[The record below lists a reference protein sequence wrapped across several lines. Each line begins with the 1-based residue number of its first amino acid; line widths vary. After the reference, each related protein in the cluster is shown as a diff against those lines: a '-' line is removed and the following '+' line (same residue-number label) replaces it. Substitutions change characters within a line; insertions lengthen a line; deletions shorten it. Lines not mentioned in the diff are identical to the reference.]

1 MDNLDKVLINF
12 QVLRYVRRD
21 FKIACVTLGT
31 TMTAVLVDAVLDA
44 IDEAIVRAAAER
56 EKEARDG

>member
-31 TMTAVLVDAVLDA
+31 TMRAVLVGAVFDA
-44 IDEAIVRAAAER
+44 IDEAIIRAAEER
-56 EKEARDG
+56 EKRNE